1 MVISHLCAVSLSSMF
16 SINQPLNLQK
26 TKPLFPNPKY
36 LFAIGISHR
45 VSLVCGDYHQ
55 AVLKTCKVQALKTT
69 NMVSLCLCK
78 FHVFCLLWQGLQ
90 FRQTIVLCLP
100 GRSVR
105 IHNYPCLY
113 QFSTLG
119 CFKIFISYTQCCISL
134 GRCCLEL
141 ETRIIIKI
149 LTHTC

>member
-1 MVISHLCAVSLSSMF
+1 MSTKVCQRILNSIPTLGCALCTILE
-16 SINQPLNLQK
+16 LE
-26 TKPLFPNPKY
+26 
-36 LFAIGISHR
+36 
-45 VSLVCGDYHQ
+45 
-55 AVLKTCKVQALKTT
+55 TCKVQALKTT

-119 CFKIFISYTQCCISL
+119 CFTIFISYTLHNGIIII
-134 GRCCLEL
+134 LEL
-141 ETRIIIKI
+141 HLNFRISEFSWTQQFQEIFHNIFLI
-149 LTHTC
+149 P

>member
-1 MVISHLCAVSLSSMF
+1 MIKNTSNIKKCQPVSLYHD
-16 SINQPLNLQK
+16 Q
-26 TKPLFPNPKY
+26 
-36 LFAIGISHR
+36 FALCTI
-45 VSLVCGDYHQ
+45 LE
-55 AVLKTCKVQALKTT
+55 LETCKVQALKTT

-119 CFKIFISYTQCCISL
+119 CFTIFISYTLHNGIIII
-134 GRCCLEL
+134 LEL
-141 ETRIIIKI
+141 HLNFHGLSNSKRYFIIFSWFAK
-149 LTHTC
+149 HR